1 MKEDYKER
9 VNRVLTTVNKVL
21 SELDIVEDRLL
32 KLSILN
38 LSNGNYELNHKIYE
52 KLISISTLKTKLRKK
67 KLEVN
72 LRCL

>member
-38 LSNGNYELNHKIYE
+38 LSNGNYEVNHKIYE